1 MVRQAVTAIVCM
13 ALLGACHS
21 GAVGGGTAAPE
32 KNRADIPEK
41 YRWAPEH
48 IYATVNDFETDF
60 SIAQNLVTQVKGFA
74 GSLGSKEQARV
85 ALKTYFEAMRL
96 LYNLDT
102 YAGRVRDSDMN
113 NQEAQKLSG
122 RVETLFTQFTA
133 ASSYLYPEIQA
144 LPDETIRDYLT
155 DPAFNDY
162 RRFIGEARRWKLH
175 TLTPAEEK
183 ILAEFFGV
191 GYAPYES
198 YTVFT
203 TADMVR
209 PSFTFSDGTT
219 VRLDDPTYVKYRSM
233 YDTADRARLFE
244 AFWDNYGRYRNTF
257 AKMLT
262 YQTKY
267 YWTDA
272 RLRKFNS
279 SLEKKLFEKELPPD
293 FYDNLVA
300 HIRAILPALHEYMAL
315 KREILGVDKVRFPDL
330 YVPLTRVQTKEVYPY
345 EKAAET
351 IMRAVEAMPDEFKT
365 AMQQGM
371 TPGSGWID
379 IYPAKGKA
387 DGGYCAGGAYAVHP
401 YILLNWTDDYDS
413 LTTLAHEMGHAMH
426 SYFSN
431 KYQPFPTSDYNLF
444 VAEVASV
451 FNEQMLS
458 AYLLKNA
465 KNTEEKIFFL
475 NQFIETLRG
484 TVFRQTL
491 FAEFEKRFYDI
502 VEKGSPLTPDVLNA
516 LYKEINH
523 DYYGAAKGLYEMED
537 RYAVEWSY
545 IPHFYYNY
553 YVFQYVVGFVG
564 SLTLAT
570 KILDGSLP
578 AQQYVEN
585 LLMAGGSRPP
595 LEILRAAGVDL
606 MSDEPYL
613 LAEKVFRERLAELR
627 SLLVVQKNAA
637 EKK

>member
-1 MVRQAVTAIVCM
+1 MVICM
-13 ALLGACHS
+13 ALVGACRPA
-21 GAVGGGTAAPE
+21 AVGEGTAGPE
-32 KNRADIPEK
+32 RSRADIPDK
-41 YRWAPEH
+41 YKWAPAH
-48 IYATVNDFETDF
+48 IYATQKDFEDDYG
-60 SIAQNLVTQVKGFA
+60 IAEKLITQVKGFA
-74 GSLGSKEQARV
+74 GMLGSKEQARV

-96 LYNLDT
+96 IYNLDA

-113 NQEAQKLSG
+113 NPEAQKMSG
-122 RVETLFTQFTA
+122 RVENLYTQFAA
-133 ASSYLYPEIQA
+133 ASSYLVPELQT
-144 LPDETIRDYLT
+144 LPEETIKDYLT

-162 RRFIGEARRWKLH
+162 RRFVGEARRWRAH
-175 TLTPAEEK
+175 TLTSAEEK
-183 ILAEFFGV
+183 VLAEFLGV

-209 PSFTFSDGTT
+209 PLFTFSDGTT
-219 VRLDDPTYVKYRSM
+219 ITLDDSMYVKYRSM
-233 YDTADRARLFE
+233 FDAADRKRLFE
-244 AFWDNYGRYRNTF
+244 AFWDNYGKYRNTF

-279 SLEKKLFEKELPPD
+279 SLEKKLFEKELPPE
-293 FYDNLVA
+293 FYDVLVS
-300 HIRAILPALHEYMAL
+300 HIRTILPALHEYMTL
-315 KREILGVDKVRFPDL
+315 KKDILGVDKVRFHDL
-330 YVPLTRVQTKEVYPY
+330 YVPLTTVRTKETYSF
-345 EKAAET
+345 EKAAD
-351 IMRAVEAMPDEFKT
+351 IVMAAMAPMPDEFKA
-365 AMQQGM
+365 AMKQGM

-379 IYPAKGKA
+379 VYPAKGKA

-401 YILLNWTDDYDS
+401 YILLNWTDDYES

-431 KYQPFPTSDYNLF
+431 KYQPFPTADYNLF

-451 FNEQMLS
+451 FNEQLLS

-465 KNTEEKIFFL
+465 KSADEKIFFL

-484 TVFRQTL
+484 TVYRQTL

-516 LYKEINH
+516 LYKEINLE
-523 DYYGAAKGLYEMED
+523 YYGAAKGLYEMDD

-570 KILDGSLP
+570 KILDGALP
-578 AQQYVEN
+578 SQQYVEN

-595 LEILRAAGVDL
+595 LEILRAAGVDM
-606 MSDEPYL
+606 MSDEPYQL
-613 LAEKVFRERLAELR
+613 TEKMFRERLNELR
-627 SLLVVQKNAA
+627 GLLTVQKNAQG
-637 EKK
+637 KK